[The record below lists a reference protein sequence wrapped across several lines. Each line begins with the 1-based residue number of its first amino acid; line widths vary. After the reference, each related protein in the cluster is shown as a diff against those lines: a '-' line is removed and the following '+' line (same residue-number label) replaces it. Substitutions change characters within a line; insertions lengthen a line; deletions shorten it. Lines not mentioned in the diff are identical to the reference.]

1 MAPSKKGDLPGWI
14 KEALH
19 ILRPPDKLTVSE
31 WAEKN
36 RVLDSKTSAAPGPW
50 RNAVTPY
57 LIGIMD
63 AFTDP
68 AIEEIIFCKCT
79 QIGGTEAANNIL
91 GYIIAQD
98 PSPTLI
104 VYPTILLA
112 EYTSKNRLQPMMRLS
127 PVLKEK
133 YVDDETKILELQF
146 DGMYA
151 VLAGSNSPASLASRP
166 IRYLILDEVDKYDR
180 FAGKEGDPISL
191 AKERQKTFT
200 TNKKTFMTST
210 PTYKNGN
217 IWRAMQQADEQ
228 REYYV
233 PCPHCGHYQTFR
245 FQQVKWP
252 AELQDITEVKEKAY
266 YLCENCKGIITDQH
280 KPQMLAGGR
289 WQTKQKKRHV
299 SSVAFHINTIYSPW
313 VRFGEVA
320 YEFLKSK
327 DDPALLMNFVNSW
340 LAEPWED
347 TKIKINSD
355 SILERQSTY
364 EEAVVPND
372 AVFLT
377 GGVDVQKDSMYYTV
391 RAWGYGMTSWNI
403 THGICESWEQVENVM
418 NTRFFS
424 PGGAEYIINL
434 CAVDSGDQTD
444 TVYQF
449 CAYNQEWAIPVK
461 GSSRKL
467 TAPYSRSVIDKGQ
480 SAANGMTLYLVDGS
494 YYKDM
499 ISARIKRPN
508 GVGSWMVYQGCDRNY
523 AEQICAE
530 EKVLLIKNGKET
542 EEWQKKSAHI
552 DNHYLDCEVYA
563 ALAADLL
570 NVRYLS
576 KEAAAVEQKKKV
588 QKHPMTQPQNSWIPG
603 GKGWLR

>member
-1 MAPSKKGDLPGWI
+1 MADSKKDNVPGWI
-14 KEALH
+14 KDALRV
-19 ILRPPDKLTVSE
+19 LRPPDKMTVSE

-36 RVLDSKTSAAPGPW
+36 RVLDNKTSAAPGPW

-57 LIGIMD
+57 LVGVMD
-63 AFTDP
+63 AFNDP
-68 AIEEIIFCKCT
+68 TIEEIIFCMCT
-79 QIGGTEAANNIL
+79 QIGGTEAANNIF
-91 GYIIAQD
+91 GYIVAQD

-112 EYTSKNRLQPMMRLS
+112 EFTSKNRLQPMIKLS
-127 PVLKEK
+127 PDLREK
-133 YVDDETKILELQF
+133 YIDDETKILELQF

-151 VLAGSNSPASLASRP
+151 VLAGSNSETSLASRP
-166 IRYLILDEVDKYDR
+166 VGVLILDEIDKYSR

-191 AKERQKTFT
+191 AKERQKTYT
-200 TNKKTFMTST
+200 ATKKTFMTST
-210 PTYKNGN
+210 PTYRNGN
-217 IWRAMQQADEQ
+217 IWRYMQNADEK

-233 PCPHCGHYQTFR
+233 PCPHCGHFQTLR
-245 FQQVKWP
+245 FKQVKWP
-252 AELQDITEVKEKAY
+252 DVKDITEVKDKTHY
-266 YLCENCKGIITDQH
+266 ICENCNGIITDRH
-280 KPQMLAGGR
+280 KPKMLSNGEWRAEH
-289 WQTKQKKRHV
+289 KKKNA

-313 VRFGEVA
+313 VRFGDVA
-320 YEFLKSK
+320 YEFLRSK

-347 TKIKINSD
+347 TKAKTNSD
-355 SILERQSTY
+355 NVMERQDGI

-377 GGVDVQKDSMYYTV
+377 GGVDVQKDCMYYTI

-418 NTRFFS
+418 NTRFYS
-424 PGGAEYIINL
+424 PDGREYIVNL
-434 CAVDSGDQTD
+434 GAIDSGDQTD

-461 GSSRKL
+461 GSSKKL
-467 TAPYSRSVIDKGQ
+467 TSPYNRSIIDKGQ
-480 SAANGMTLYLVDGS
+480 SIANGMALYIVDGS
-494 YYKDM
+494 YYKDLIFSRM
-499 ISARIKRPN
+499 RRPN
-508 GVGSWMVYQGCDRNY
+508 GIGSWMVYQGCDQNY

-530 EKVLLIKNGKET
+530 EKVLLIKNGKEI

-563 ALAADLL
+563 ALCADLL
-570 NVRYLS
+570 NVRYLT
-576 KEAAAVEQKKKV
+576 KEKAEAEQKEKPKAKPV
-588 QKHPMTQPQNSWIPG
+588 ETKNNGWLSG

>member
-1 MAPSKKGDLPGWI
+1 MAHSKKDNLPVWI
-14 KEALH
+14 QEALK
-19 ILRPPDKLTVSE
+19 ILRPPDNLTVSQ
-31 WAEKN
+31 WAEKH
-36 RVLDSKTSAAPGPW
+36 RILDDKTSAAPGPW
-50 RNAVTPY
+50 KNAVTPY
-57 LIGIMD
+57 LTAVMD
-63 AFTDP
+63 AFNDP
-68 AIEEIIFCKCT
+68 AVEEIIFCKCT
-79 QIGGTEAANNIL
+79 QIGGTEAANNIF
-91 GYIIAQD
+91 GYVIAQD

-112 EYTSKNRLQPMMRLS
+112 EYTSKNRLQPMLKLS
-127 PVLKEK
+127 PALRER
-133 YVDDETKILELQF
+133 YACDETKILELQF

-191 AKERQKTFT
+191 AKERQKTFA

-217 IWRAMQQADEQ
+217 IWRAMQQADERKQ
-228 REYYV
+228 YYV
-233 PCPHCGHYQTFR
+233 PCPHCGHYQTLK
-245 FQQVKWP
+245 FQQIKWP
-252 AELQDITEVKEKAY
+252 ELQDITEAKEKAY
-266 YLCENCKGIITDQH
+266 YLCENCNGIIMDQH
-280 KPQMLAGGR
+280 KPQMLAHGR
-289 WQTKQKKRHV
+289 WQSEHKKRHV

-327 DDPALLMNFVNSW
+327 DDPALFMNFVNSW

-347 TKIKINSD
+347 TKAKISSD
-355 SILERQSTY
+355 GVLERQSEY

-377 GGVDVQKDSMYYTV
+377 GGVDVQKKCMYYTV

-403 THGICESWEQVENVM
+403 AHGLCESWQQIENVM
-418 NTRFFS
+418 NTRFYS
-424 PGGAEYIINL
+424 PNGTEYMVNL
-434 CAVDSGDQTD
+434 CGIDSGDQTD
-444 TVYQF
+444 EVYQF

-467 TAPYSRSVIDKGQ
+467 TAPYNRSIIDKGQ
-480 SAANGMTLYLVDGS
+480 SIANGLALYLVDGS
-494 YYKDM
+494 YYKDL
-499 ISARIKRPN
+499 IAARIRRPN
-508 GVGSWMVYQGCDRNY
+508 GIGSWMVYKGCDRNY
-523 AEQICAE
+523 TEQICAE
-530 EKVLLIKNGKET
+530 EKVLLIKNGKEV

-570 NVRYLS
+570 NVRHLT
-576 KEAAAVEQKKKV
+576 KEAIQGEREQKHIPASE
-588 QKHPMTQPQNSWIPG
+588 QAASGWISG
-603 GKGWLR
+603 GKGWLK